1 MRIVKILMSIV
12 LFTATLLYHVN
23 SMFAQQYVTTEPLL
37 KNVLIEEFTGRN
49 CPGCSQAHLQTNN
62 IIKKYPKRVFVSNIY
77 GFDTPTY
84 PNLVTQEGNI
94 IIHALGTEAYPSS
107 QINRSKDYADLGVSE
122 HDVNLFIKQEAPC
135 NIGGLVVVDELSRT
149 ATITVEI
156 YYVHDSDNDI
166 NYLTVEMLQDSIWG
180 YQNNGMNNPEQ
191 YVDGNYCHMHVF
203 RDIITSTWG
212 ETISP
217 TTEGTLITKT
227 YTYIIPEIIG
237 DPSGVD
243 VNINHLK
250 FVAFVT
256 NEMIGAESR
265 PILNVAR
272 LPFLIGTQEEV
283 FPSIDDISYKDNS
296 MCSNSK
302 SFTIDMMN
310 RGLDELTSIKM
321 LMDIDNGD
329 TFEYEWNGSIE
340 SYQIGKITF
349 DMDVPIGTHDIDF
362 RIVEANGKPL
372 DFLKTITTTCE
383 KKNTVFIENEND
395 DVVLELMQ
403 DKFGNEVTWEI
414 VTDDNTVV
422 ASGGPYEN
430 IFGPTT
436 ATKLYEIPLSLPK
449 NQCLRF
455 TISDM
460 MKNGIC
466 CSYGDGYYRIIDGYG
481 NVAIDGDG
489 EFGAEASHIFTI
501 EVGENTPDTKEDI
514 YKIYPNPAKDIV
526 KLSSAKGYMSK
537 VKIYNSIGMLIDEI
551 VIDSDNVELN
561 VSNYKTGIYLFNI
574 QDCNGNVYTEKIS
587 VIK

>member
-1 MRIVKILMSIV
+1 MSIV

-23 SMFAQQYVTTEPLL
+23 SMFAQQYVKTEPLL

-94 IIHALGTEAYPSS
+94 IIHALGTTAYPSS

-340 SYQIGKITF
+340 SYQIGKN
-349 DMDVPIGTHDIDF
+349 H
-362 RIVEANGKPL
+362 
-372 DFLKTITTTCE
+372 
-383 KKNTVFIENEND
+383 
-395 DVVLELMQ
+395 
-403 DKFGNEVTWEI
+403 
-414 VTDDNTVV
+414 
-422 ASGGPYEN
+422 
-430 IFGPTT
+430 
-436 ATKLYEIPLSLPK
+436 
-449 NQCLRF
+449 
-455 TISDM
+455 
-460 MKNGIC
+460 
-466 CSYGDGYYRIIDGYG
+466 
-481 NVAIDGDG
+481 
-489 EFGAEASHIFTI
+489 
-501 EVGENTPDTKEDI
+501 
-514 YKIYPNPAKDIV
+514 
-526 KLSSAKGYMSK
+526 
-537 VKIYNSIGMLIDEI
+537 
-551 VIDSDNVELN
+551 
-561 VSNYKTGIYLFNI
+561 
-574 QDCNGNVYTEKIS
+574 
-587 VIK
+587 